1 MDMSLFATVDA
12 YIEGLFVPGDAALE
26 GALAAAAEAGL
37 PEIQVSP
44 GQAKLLYLLAKLRG
58 ARRILELGTLGG
70 YSAIWLARALP
81 EGGRLVTLE
90 FSPAHAAVARAN
102 LERAGLGGKAEVIE
116 GAALETLPQ
125 LEARGEA
132 PFDMVFID
140 ADKVN
145 YPAYLEWSLRLTA
158 PGSLIIADN
167 VVREGKVLS
176 PAAGDE
182 SAIGARAFNAALA
195 AEPRVEAI
203 VVQQVGGKGHDG
215 MAVALVR

>member
-1 MDMSLFATVDA
+1 MDTNLFAAIDA
-12 YIEGLFVPGDAALE
+12 YIDGLFVPADPALE

-44 GQAKLLYLLAKLRG
+44 GQGKLLYLLAKLRG
-58 ARRILELGTLGG
+58 ARRILELGTLAG
-70 YSAIWLARALP
+70 YSTIWLARALP

-90 FSPAHAAVARAN
+90 HSPAHAAVARRN
-102 LERAGLGGKAEVIE
+102 LERAGLGDRAEVIV
-116 GAALETLPQ
+116 GAALESLPQ
-125 LEARGEA
+125 LEARGEG

-140 ADKVN
+140 ADKGN
-145 YPAYLEWSLRLTA
+145 YTAYLEWSLRLTG

-167 VVREGKVLS
+167 VVRQGKVLS
-176 PAAGDE
+176 PEADDASAA
-182 SAIGARAFNAALA
+182 GARAFNAALA

-203 VVQQVGGKGHDG
+203 VVQQIGAKGHDG